1 VKRAIREHKIDFIA
15 ITALLAGAL
24 AVAIFV
30 LEHQP
35 AFTFGKSFY
44 TVKAEFQTGAAVTA
58 GQGQAVT
65 IAGVQV
71 GLVGAVKLDNGR
83 AVVTM
88 NIYPKYKPIYQN
100 ATVLLR
106 PRTPLKDMY
115 LSLDPGSPSASAIP
129 SGGTLPVAATS
140 PDIDFSQILSSLD
153 SDTRNYL
160 LLLLSG
166 GAQAFHDHG
175 ATGSQPSEAAVSDLR
190 GTFKRFAPLGRDT
203 VAFTRLLT
211 QRRANIQRSIHNLN
225 LVANALGD
233 VETQFASLIDS
244 SNTNFSAIASEDA
257 NLEQAL
263 TLLPPTLQTTSN
275 TLVKVRAFANA
286 STPTLKALLPFAH
299 NLGPALAASRPLFR
313 DTTPVIK
320 NQLRPFAVAVQPL
333 AATLKPAATQL
344 AKATPP
350 LVRSFGVLNSLFNE
364 LGYKPPGSQQ
374 SYLFW
379 GTWLSHIVDS
389 LGSKQDAQG
398 PLVQGSFMA
407 TCGVLQLI
415 EVTFAVSDPPI
426 AHRLPLLNAPDWSK
440 IKSPFCPT
448 AAVP

>member
-1 VKRAIREHKIDFIA
+1 VKRAIREHKVDFIA

-71 GLVGAVKLDNGR
+71 GLVGAVKLENGR

-88 NIYPKYKPIYQN
+88 NIYPKYRPIYDN

-115 LSLDPGSPSASAIP
+115 LALDPGSPSASAIP
-129 SGGTLPVAATS
+129 NGGTLPVAATS

-153 SDTRNYL
+153 ADSRTYL
-160 LLLLSG
+160 LLLLNG
-166 GAQAFHDHG
+166 GAQALHDHG
-175 ATGSQPSEAAVSDLR
+175 ATGPLPSPAAVADLR

-203 VAFTRLLT
+203 LAFTRLLAER
-211 QRRANIQRSIHNLN
+211 QANIARSIHNLN

-233 VETQFASLIDS
+233 VQNQFASLIDS

-275 TLVKVRAFANA
+275 TLVKVKAFANA
-286 STPTLKALLPFAH
+286 STPTLKALLPFAQ

-333 AATLKPAATQL
+333 AATLNPASAAL
-344 AKATPP
+344 AKAVPP

-389 LGSKQDAQG
+389 VGSKQDAHG

-415 EVTFAVSDPPI
+415 EVTFAASDPPI
-426 AHRLPLLNAPDWSK
+426 ANRLPLLNAPDWSK